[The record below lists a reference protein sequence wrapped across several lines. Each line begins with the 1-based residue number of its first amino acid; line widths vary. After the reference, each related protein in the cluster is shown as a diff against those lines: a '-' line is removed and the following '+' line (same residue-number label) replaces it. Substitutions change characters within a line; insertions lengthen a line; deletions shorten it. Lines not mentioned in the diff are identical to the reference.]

1 MQEDDTVIEIPLSK
15 RNLAFMLLGSAGFV
29 VIGLL
34 MVGWPENFGTFSLSI
49 AIVQIVGAI
58 SALFFGTIG
67 YFIGR
72 RLLDDRMGLRIDE
85 RGITD
90 RSSGVSVGLIEW
102 ADIRGLDTRRVST
115 ERFLV
120 LLTDQPEKYID
131 RAPNA
136 IVRKAMQANHR
147 MTGSPLNISARTLQI
162 SFEELVELIQ
172 REWTRYRNEA

>member
-29 VIGLL
+29 ALGLL

-49 AIVQIVGAI
+49 TIVRIVGTI

-72 RLLDDRMGLRIDE
+72 RLLDDRMGLRIDA

-90 RSSGVSVGLIEW
+90 HSSGVSVGLIEW
-102 ADIRGLDTRRVST
+102 ADIQGLATRQVST

-120 LLTDQPEKYID
+120 LRTDRPEKYID

-136 IVRKAMQANHR
+136 IARKAMQANHR

-162 SFEELVELIQ
+162 SFEELVALI
-172 REWTRYRNEA
+172 EEAWAQHRAA